1 MIHAGMLNERITL
14 QAPQETRNRM
24 GEVQLEW
31 SDVATVWG
39 SIQGLTT
46 RDLLQAQQANV
57 IATHRVVLRHYDGL
71 THEYRIVW
79 RGRTMEVASVTDR
92 ENRTRHELLV
102 REVQ

>member
-1 MIHAGMLNERITL
+1 MIHAGFLNERITL
-14 QAPQETRNRM
+14 QAPAETRNRM
-24 GEVQLEW
+24 GEVTLEW
-31 SDVATVWG
+31 NDVAVVWA

-57 IATHRVVLRHYDGL
+57 IATHRVVLRYFPTL

-79 RGRTMEVASVTDR
+79 RGRTLEVASVTER